1 MSPEEDRRIYLQHMF
16 TALRH
21 YCLAVTGKVHVFT
34 YPAFFEK
41 YDVLKPHIRDYDGF
55 KLVALNLADEA
66 IRDLEFCEDGIFF
79 RARFSGTAHE
89 FYVPFDQMM
98 GMTNCR
104 DAVIHR
110 LAIAPTAM
118 IRNGVDYMVM
128 MDYSMGQNTANY
140 ADPTPPEPPKPERPS
155 FLKVVK

>member
-1 MSPEEDRRIYLQHMF
+1 MSPEEDRRLYLQHKF

-21 YCLAVTGKVHVFT
+21 YCLAVTGKAHAFV

-41 YDVLKPHIRDYDGF
+41 YDVLKPHVFDKEGF
-55 KLVALNLADEA
+55 KLVRLNLADDA
-66 IRDLEFCEDGIFF
+66 VRDLEFCEDGIFF
-79 RARFSGTAHE
+79 RARFNGASHE
-89 FYVPFDQMM
+89 FYLPFDQIM
-98 GMTNCR
+98 GLTNCR
-104 DAVIHR
+104 DEVIHR